1 MSYYKNKNEPY
12 DVYPRRDKPKSKKRI
27 KEEYYE
33 DFYKKF
39 TQ

>member
-1 MSYYKNKNEPY
+1 MSYIKSRNEPY
-12 DVYPRRDKPKSKKRI
+12 DVFPRKEKPKSKKKI